1 MGGGPDHADTS
12 IHKLLKPNPGH
23 TDPEAVFLGTVAP
36 IELEDDNFHV
46 ICPTCYDFI
55 AGAQYSS
62 HRHSKGCCSPTRPP
76 ESTGE
81 SSCELCHQTS
91 GKNQSARSK
100 LPGKHAPARKIEWSR
115 AARLLVVQRIERSDM
130 QYWTAARDKM
140 TAIYRAALRKPNVDG
155 TYNVNGQ
162 VTSLQELKRQIWNL
176 PRRLKTN
183 I

>member
-62 HRHSKGCCSPTRPP
+62 HRHSKGCHPPARPP
-76 ESTGE
+76 ESTGR
-81 SSCELCHQTS
+81 SSRELCCQTPE
-91 GKNQSARSK
+91 KNQPVQSK
-100 LPGKHAPARKIEWSR
+100 LAGERIPTRKIEWPH
-115 AARLLVVQRIERSDM
+115 AARPLVIQKIKQCDVR
-130 QYWTAARDKM
+130 YWTAARDKM
-140 TAIYRAALRKPNVDG
+140 TAIYRAALRKANVDS

-162 VTSLQELKRQIWNL
+162 ITSLQELKRQIWNL
-176 PRRLKTN
+176 PRQLKTN